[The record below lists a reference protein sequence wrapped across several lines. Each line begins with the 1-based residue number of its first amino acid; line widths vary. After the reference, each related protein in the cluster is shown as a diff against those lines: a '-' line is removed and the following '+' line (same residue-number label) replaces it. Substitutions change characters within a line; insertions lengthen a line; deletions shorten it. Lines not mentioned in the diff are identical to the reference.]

1 MKVGV
6 LQFFSWSRRIPLT
19 TVYERAFARIDVM
32 DRTGYDCVWL
42 AEHHFSTYSVCP
54 SINVMATHVAA
65 RTRNVR
71 IGLAVSLAAFYN
83 PLRLAEEVALVDV
96 LSGGRV
102 NWGAGRG
109 FDRHE
114 FEAFGVPPEES
125 SDRFR
130 ECVEIVL
137 AAWRN
142 ERLTHR
148 GRFWSYGGIEVLPK
162 PLQTPHPPVWL
173 AATSPDSIRRA
184 AEKGFDILQ
193 DPHSTHADIGAKRA
207 AYYDVLREHGFPTE
221 GRVIPTA
228 RLMAVGTTEQ
238 EAEDVVR
245 RRRSGRALH
254 ERRRD
259 PGDAGAR
266 ARQARRAPR
275 DHRARL
281 PDVRPAEPPEL
292 HAVHRESAPEA
303 ALTGGA
309 LAAMRTTA
317 QPSTRSLSST
327 LRQRR
332 SPRRRSFARPP
343 ADPRRSACRRSSTTS
358 IVGLPANACLKC

>member
-65 RTRNVR
+65 RTKHLR

-125 SDRFR
+125 SARFR
-130 ECVEIVL
+130 ECVDIVL
-137 AAWRN
+137 TAWRN
-142 ERLTHR
+142 ERLTYA
-148 GRFWSYGGIEVLPK
+148 GEFWRYENIEIRSAARRKRATTSCRILI
-162 PLQTPHPPVWL
+162 PPTRIS
-173 AATSPDSIRRA
+173 ARSARRISRSSKRTTSRRRA
-184 AEKGFDILQ
+184 ASSRPPVCSPLPTPTPRPRK
-193 DPHSTHADIGAKRA
+193 S
-207 AYYDVLREHGFPTE
+207 REP
-221 GRVIPTA
+221 
-228 RLMAVGTTEQ
+228 
-238 EAEDVVR
+238 
-245 RRRSGRALH
+245 
-254 ERRRD
+254 
-259 PGDAGAR
+259 
-266 ARQARRAPR
+266 ARRGRWGRTPT
-275 DHRARL
+275 RASVWALR
-281 PDVRPAEPPEL
+281 RPTMSSRA
-292 HAVHRESAPEA
+292 
-303 ALTGGA
+303 
-309 LAAMRTTA
+309 
-317 QPSTRSLSST
+317 TRS
-327 LRQRR
+327 
-332 SPRRRSFARPP
+332 
-343 ADPRRSACRRSSTTS
+343 SAT
-358 IVGLPANACLKC
+358 

>member
-1 MKVGV
+1 MKIGV

-19 TVYERAFARIDVM
+19 TVYERAFSRIDIM

-71 IGLAVSLAAFYN
+71 IGMAVSLAAFYN

-114 FEAFGVPPEES
+114 FQAFGVPPEES

-130 ECVEIVL
+130 ECVDIVL

-142 ERLTHR
+142 ERLSYE
-148 GRFWSYGGIEVLPK
+148 GRYWTYDGVEVLPK

-173 AATSPDSIRRA
+173 AATSLDSIRRA

-193 DPHSTHADIGAKRA
+193 DPHSSHADIGTKRTL
-207 AYYDVLREHGFPTE
+207 YYDTLREHGFPTQD
-221 GRVIPTA
+221 RVIPTA
-228 RLMAVGTTEQ
+228 RLIAVGATQQ
-238 EAEDVVR
+238 EADDVARAGAAVDGRLLRQPEQADGATRAAPPRAR
-245 RRRSGRALH
+245 RPGRALH
-254 ERRRD
+254 ERRGHPRH
-259 PGDAGAR
+259 AR
-266 ARQARRAPR
+266 ARARYH
-275 DHRARL
+275 HRAARNDRPRL
-281 PDVRPAEPPEL
+281 PDVRAPEPPEL
-292 HAVHRESAPEA
+292 HALHGAGA
-303 ALTGGA
+303 AQARVAEPG
-309 LAAMRTTA
+309 
-317 QPSTRSLSST
+317 
-327 LRQRR
+327 
-332 SPRRRSFARPP
+332 PR
-343 ADPRRSACRRSSTTS
+343 
-358 IVGLPANACLKC
+358 